1 VRPLLVAFAACV
13 FAAAPAA
20 LLAQQLVPPHAPQQ
34 PIVHPIPP
42 VRPRPVPTHSFNHH
56 GNQFGYSVGVYPTV
70 IVNATPAPASKHKA
84 TPRPQFAEDVFETH
98 STDDAK

>member
-20 LLAQQLVPPHAPQQ
+20 LLAQQPVPPQAPHQ

-42 VRPRPVPTHSFNHH
+42 VHPNHSFNHR

-70 IVNATPAPASKHKA
+70 IVNTTPAPAPKHK
-84 TPRPQFAEDVFETH
+84 TPRPQFAQDVFETH

>member
-20 LLAQQLVPPHAPQQ
+20 LLAQQPMPPQQ
-34 PIVHPIPP
+34 PVVRPIPP
-42 VRPRPVPTHSFNHH
+42 VHPQPVPANSFNHRR
-56 GNQFGYSVGVYPTV
+56 NQFGYSVGVYPTV
-70 IVNATPAPASKHKA
+70 YFNAMPAQAPKHKP
-84 TPRPQFAEDVFETH
+84 TPRPQFAQDVFETH

>member
-20 LLAQQLVPPHAPQQ
+20 SLAQLPVPPQQ

-42 VRPRPVPTHSFNHH
+42 VHPRPVPPHSFNHR
-56 GNQFGYSVGVYPTV
+56 GNQFGYAVGVYPNV
-70 IVNATPAPASKHKA
+70 IVNATPALAPKHKP
-84 TPRPQFAEDVFETH
+84 TPRPEYAQDVFETH